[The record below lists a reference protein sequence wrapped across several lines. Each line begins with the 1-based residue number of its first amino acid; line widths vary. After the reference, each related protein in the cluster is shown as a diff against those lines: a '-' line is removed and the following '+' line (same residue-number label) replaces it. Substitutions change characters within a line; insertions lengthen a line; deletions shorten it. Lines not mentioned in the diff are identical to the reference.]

1 MIEEISW
8 DIPSQRTRKEEKFGF
23 SVLTM
28 AALEKA
34 GSNRK
39 MSFNKAAIEELE
51 LVGGESV
58 IRVGYKNEDKRVVI
72 TKHPEGFKLARN
84 NSFSDKRTFEYIAK
98 LLSLDVNV
106 ENNFELVKQE
116 NPAIFELILVEES
129 KAMAKSVVEES
140 QVPHANYEIPSL
152 EVIEENSKSALE
164 NAQGIRFSIGGSVS
178 EEEVLPKE
186 EAEAEEVEEEKV
198 NDYEDDIRSLSSE
211 SIIEEKKE
219 DEWS

>member
-1 MIEEISW
+1 MEEINWS
-8 DIPSQRTRKEEKFGF
+8 IPAQRTRKEEKFGF

-51 LVGGESV
+51 LVGGESI
-58 IRVGYKNEDKRVVI
+58 IRVGYKTDAKRVVI

-106 ENNFELVKQE
+106 ENNFELVKQDH
-116 NPAIFELILVEES
+116 PAIFELILIEES
-129 KAMAKSVVEES
+129 KGIAKIQVEENAKLH
-140 QVPHANYEIPSL
+140 QEIPSL
-152 EVIEENSKSALE
+152 EVIEENTKSALE
-164 NAQGIRFSIGGSVS
+164 NAQGIGFEMGGSIA
-178 EEEVLPKE
+178 EEVLE
-186 EAEAEEVEEEKV
+186 ETEVEE
-198 NDYEDDIRSLSSE
+198 N
-211 SIIEEKKE
+211 EEALADSDLRVEFEPEETAKEEKE